1 MKNNNYLEEWLSE
14 TRYLYMDVFDDRF
27 SINFEKVT
35 NGELVE
41 KGIIEKLSDEA
52 QKFFD
57 FATSAA
63 ADGLIEKAGAVPVVR

>member
-52 QKFFD
+52 LENLYGMPF
-57 FATSAA
+57 
-63 ADGLIEKAGAVPVVR
+63 